1 MNLLKQ
7 TVICFKEIPILKLLK
22 KLHDSFQ
29 SNSDAPCCIA
39 KGLVL
44 RVVKFHRG
52 GSVTNKATLLV
63 FVINDYLFKPG
74 NTGKAVVLSLQKV
87 ISFVSL
93 IKEPLALTWSGGT
106 LLRPIGCATILSLF
120 RARKKQGTL

>member
-74 NTGKAVVLSLQKV
+74 NTGKAVVLLLQKV

-93 IKEPLALTWSGGT
+93 IKEPLALTCPVRLKLALPNT
-106 LLRPIGCATILSLF
+106 
-120 RARKKQGTL
+120 